1 MLLGRNASQG
11 FRKLVSVATVGECFQ
26 FFFLLIS
33 FDVIVCLFQFVVAM
47 RIVISFRQF
56 TVPTYSLSLVRL

>member
-1 MLLGRNASQG
+1 MQVRDFENWFLWQLWANV
-11 FRKLVSVATVGECFQ
+11 FN
-26 FFFLLIS
+26 FFLLIS
-33 FDVIVCLFQFVVAM
+33 FNVIVFLSQFVVAM